1 MTMRNAFEDLATEVS
16 NSDIAF
22 LMRRVL
28 NHLLSPLGFDKA
40 LRRYRQ
46 TAIIESGTVTTVTTV
61 TTVSN
66 LTNVGG
72 RDAGQMLINP
82 TNRTSWAL
90 NVRSRIT

>member
-46 TAIIESGTVTTVTTV
+46 TAIIESGTVTTCSTV
-61 TTVSN
+61 GNISQI
-66 LTNVGG
+66 GG
-72 RDAGQMLINP
+72 RDAGTMLINP
-82 TNRTSWAL
+82 TSRTSWAL
-90 NVRSRIT
+90 NVRARIT